1 MRFPRWRNYE
11 QLLMPP
17 KMGDSIK
24 LSATIKM
31 KHEELTTEKGL
42 TLIRT
47 EGFSDCFFALSDY
60 SKISGFTITDDL
72 QKSCMVIAES
82 YSGSIFIEN
91 CNFIGKNNDYSN
103 LINIFDGEVFI
114 KDCSFSN
121 GNETAIN
128 ISSSAYVM
136 IENCVFSENKSGMVG
151 GAINNSGNLIIC
163 DTEIKSN
170 QSSLGGGI
178 YNSGNLT
185 LDNCILYGN
194 TSTDDLGADIFSNGI
209 LSIIGIGSLSNN
221 AEFYNE
227 LTGEKIDLPLELHE
241 GDVKL
246 ICLTEEQAAEYF
258 APEPPNEPPVPD
270 GDGNNEDTPPE
281 QPHPPHPPQEPEDQN
296 GDDTTNEERS
306 PQEPVQPPEGEGADN
321 PADTA
326 DNGEQVTP
334 QEPAHPPKDDVD
346 NNSTDDPEQP
356 SEPSEEPIEPPE
368 NNNNPV
374 DDVEQPDEPPQD
386 KPIDTPPQNP
396 EQSEESPKDDD
407 TNNTTDNPADTTPDT
422 PQEPADSDNSEN
434 DNHHIPPVEYRPL
447 QRPIRPLMT
456 AKPAADSN
464 PQTQPDNDPVPVKPQ
479 LVCNGAVI
487 DTSRTVVLL
496 GYGDGLLHE
505 NDSLTRAQLATIIY
519 RLLSDD
525 SIALYSNARLSFN
538 DVAADAWYAS
548 YVNVIQAAG
557 IVNGVGAG
565 RYNPNGTVTWA
576 QIITILARFVEPREY
591 TLQHIQYRGWAVQA
605 IQTAVSLGWI
615 EDNATFNPDAVIGRG
630 ELVQLINGVLAS
642 HR

>member
-1 MRFPRWRNYE
+1 MRKAILTVLTMLMLIVPAYAAEGENELIMDQPIQQE
-11 QLLMPP
+11 QDEKSVEVSTLEELRAAIDAA
-17 KMGDSIK
+17 KDGDSIK

-31 KHEELTTEKGL
+31 KYEELTTEKGL

-47 EGFSDCFFALSDY
+47 EGFSNCFFALSDY

-82 YSGSIFIEN
+82 YSGSIFVEN
-91 CNFIGKNNDYSN
+91 RNFIGKNNDYSN

-121 GNETAIN
+121 GNGTAVN
-128 ISSSAYVM
+128 ISSSTYVM

-209 LSIIGIGSLSNN
+209 LSIVGIGSLSNN

-258 APEPPNEPPVPD
+258 APEPPNEPPAPD
-270 GDGNNEDTPPE
+270 SDGSNEDTPPE
-281 QPHPPHPPQEPEDQN
+281 QPQSPQESEDQN
-296 GDDTTNEERS
+296 RDDTTNEERS
-306 PQEPVQPPEGEGADN
+306 PQEPVQPPEGEGTDN
-321 PADTA
+321 PADTT

-334 QEPAHPPKDDVD
+334 QEPA
-346 NNSTDDPEQP
+346 QP
-356 SEPSEEPIEPPE
+356 
-368 NNNNPV
+368 
-374 DDVEQPDEPPQD
+374 
-386 KPIDTPPQNP
+386 
-396 EQSEESPKDDD
+396 PKDDD